1 MKKVVTVA
9 MVSVGTMI
17 GAGYASGQEIVAFF
31 GGSPSLLVPAVC
43 GLIMFALTACLLA
56 VGARVGDDANAVM
69 FGRLSFVVDA
79 VMLLNALIVL
89 SAMIAGMNELMADM
103 TGAPL
108 PFGLM
113 LAAAGV
119 IVLRRGNDG
128 LRAANTLIVPL
139 IVIVMTLT
147 CTSVP
152 LSPGSPDLSAL
163 PSCFTYVSMNL
174 LLSAGVLV
182 RQGKMTRR
190 EILLSSALSSVI
202 ISALM
207 ALICCALPAAASSD
221 MPMLSVARGSQT
233 LYVLF
238 ALCLAVSIF
247 TTLLSALALPRE
259 WGLKRGQPS
268 AAMLFAVAAAS
279 LLADVGFRGVVDM
292 CYPVI
297 GVLGAAYLLRCAVFL
312 SPAEQAFRKRHE
324 SVHTAREH
332 AQRDGGGHHE
342 VGTEHLTAVY
352 DEVSQPRTGH
362 EVFAHHGAHPRQ
374 SDVYL
379 DRGEKGGKGGG
390 QDGVA
395 QDLQAARAHGTQQH
409 QFIRGGG
416 A

>member
-259 WGLKRGQPS
+259 WGLKRGQP
-268 AAMLFAVAAAS
+268 
-279 LLADVGFRGVVDM
+279 VGRR
-292 CYPVI
+292 CCSPSPP
-297 GVLGAAYLLRCAVFL
+297 LRC
-312 SPAEQAFRKRHE
+312 SRTWGSAE
-324 SVHTAREH
+324 S
-332 AQRDGGGHHE
+332 
-342 VGTEHLTAVY
+342 LTCAIP
-352 DEVSQPRTGH
+352 S
-362 EVFAHHGAHPRQ
+362 
-374 SDVYL
+374 
-379 DRGEKGGKGGG
+379 
-390 QDGVA
+390 
-395 QDLQAARAHGTQQH
+395 
-409 QFIRGGG
+409 
-416 A
+416 